1 MNEKVCT
8 HHNNAICGQNCVDT
22 LLCQHYFVD
31 LDALVGY
38 IRNPYDDTAQTILV
52 NLLLRKEEGGTGEQC
67 SGRVHFY

>member
-38 IRNPYDDTAQTILV
+38 SIRNPYDDTAQPILV
-52 NLLLRKEEGGTGEQC
+52 NLLSRKREGGSGEQC
-67 SGRVHFY
+67 SG